1 MADGDGDGENW
12 IERNSKTISTLATVA
27 IPVVLALIGVFA
39 NRALKQDELDQ
50 SYVVLAIETLK
61 QELPENERTTCIST
75 IRDIGPDRF
84 ESAEKLAA
92 EFQARVSSSSATAA
106 PVPTSDD
113 ETAPK
118 TPSGRVLP
126 QTLFRSY
133 ALDLLLTS
141 TPATLS
147 VGQYAA
153 LLCAE
158 TIVPPFTQDGDGME
172 ADADQQ
178 VDPDVRRQQR
188 LENAAV
194 TVEDCRVVVA
204 EGTTVVAVGQKTLG
218 AGTFAVR
225 RVASITDGAPTA
237 DPSTTVEGSATS
249 TAESTTTTVAVD
261 SVRYIEVVVEAL
273 DATGGS
279 SGTTTPGTIERS
291 SEVSLL
297 WVPVGPG
304 MKEQKSDG
312 PEPCTP

>member
-1 MADGDGDGENW
+1 MADSDGENW

-92 EFQARVSSSSATAA
+92 EFQARVSSSSATVA
-106 PVPTSDD
+106 VDSTSDD

-153 LLCAE
+153 LL
-158 TIVPPFTQDGDGME
+158 
-172 ADADQQ
+172 
-178 VDPDVRRQQR
+178 
-188 LENAAV
+188 
-194 TVEDCRVVVA
+194 
-204 EGTTVVAVGQKTLG
+204 
-218 AGTFAVR
+218 
-225 RVASITDGAPTA
+225 
-237 DPSTTVEGSATS
+237 
-249 TAESTTTTVAVD
+249 
-261 SVRYIEVVVEAL
+261 
-273 DATGGS
+273 
-279 SGTTTPGTIERS
+279 
-291 SEVSLL
+291 
-297 WVPVGPG
+297 
-304 MKEQKSDG
+304 
-312 PEPCTP
+312 

>member
-1 MADGDGDGENW
+1 MADSDGENW
-12 IERNSKTISTLATVA
+12 IERNSRMISTLATVA

-39 NRALKQDELDQ
+39 NRALQQDELDQ

-61 QELPENERTTCIST
+61 TELPENERTTCIST
-75 IRDIGPDRF
+75 IRDIGPDEF
-84 ESAEKLAA
+84 DSAEDLAA
-92 EFQARVSSSSATAA
+92 EFQARVSSTSATAA
-106 PVPTSDD
+106 PDATSDD
-113 ETAPK
+113 ETAPT

-153 LLCAE
+153 LLSAE

-172 ADADQQ
+172 ADADRT
-178 VDPDVRRQQR
+178 VDPDIRRQQR
-188 LENAAV
+188 LEKAAV
-194 TVEDCRVVVA
+194 TVKDCRVIVA
-204 EGTTVVAVGQKTLG
+204 EGTTVDAVGQKTLG
-218 AGTFAVR
+218 AGNFAVR
-225 RVASITDGAPTA
+225 RVASITDGAPAA
-237 DPSTTVEGSATS
+237 DPSTTVESSATS
-249 TAESTTTTVAVD
+249 TAASTTTTVAVD

-279 SGTTTPGTIERS
+279 SGTTTPETTERS
-291 SEVSLL
+291 GEVSLL

-304 MKEQKSDG
+304 MTEQTSGG
-312 PEPCTP
+312 PEPCSP